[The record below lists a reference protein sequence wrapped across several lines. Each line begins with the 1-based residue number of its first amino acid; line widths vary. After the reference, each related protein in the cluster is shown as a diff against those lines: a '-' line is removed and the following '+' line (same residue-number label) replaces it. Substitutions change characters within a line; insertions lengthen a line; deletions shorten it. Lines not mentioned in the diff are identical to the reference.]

1 MPTSFEDKLK
11 IIPISEALEVF
22 RIRYPESDFFKVQ
35 IEPEGPY
42 IKYEMVGNDDAF
54 KNTLEINAHTG
65 DEIKDKQK
73 PIKEKRISKN
83 AKIRASK
90 ALNLD
95 ELMPLSEI
103 NDLAQK
109 QVEDAVPF
117 QWELDRAGER
127 TVWKIEYASELG
139 TEIREIKI
147 DAHDGTIIQMKL
159 KN

>member
-1 MPTSFEDKLK
+1 MPTSFEENLK
-11 IIPISEALEVF
+11 IIPVNEALEAF
-22 RIRYPESDFFKVQ
+22 RTRYPESDFFKVQ

-147 DAHDGTIIQMKL
+147 DAQDGTVVQMKL

>member
-54 KNTLEINAHTG
+54 KNTVEINAHTG
-65 DEIKDKQK
+65 EVIADKQK
-73 PIKEKRISKN
+73 PIKEKNLAKN
-83 AKIRASK
+83 ANRRVLK

-103 NDLAQK
+103 NKFAQK
-109 QVEDAVPF
+109 RVDNGVPY
-117 QWELDRAGER
+117 QWELDRVKEH
-127 TVWKIEYASELG
+127 TVWKIEYANKLG
-139 TEIREIKI
+139 TEITEIKI

>member
-1 MPTSFEDKLK
+1 MPTSFEENLK
-11 IIPISEALEVF
+11 IIPVNEALEAF
-22 RIRYPESDFFKVQ
+22 RTRYPESDFFKVQ

-73 PIKEKRISKN
+73 PIKEKRLSKN

-95 ELMPLSEI
+95 ELMTLSEI

-147 DAHDGTIIQMKL
+147 DAQDGTVVQMKL

>member
-1 MPTSFEDKLK
+1 MPTSFEENLK
-11 IIPISEALEVF
+11 IIPVNEALEAF
-22 RIRYPESDFFKVQ
+22 RTRYPESDFFKVQ

-65 DEIKDKQK
+65 DVIKDKQK
-73 PIKEKRISKN
+73 PIKEKRLSKN

-147 DAHDGTIIQMKL
+147 DAQDGTVVQMKL